1 MLLGPAPG
9 TEDADVDPLIG
20 ALDLAE
26 GGMGKRAGGHD
37 RAGRDTCCFQE
48 RATAHHGFFLHR

>member
-9 TEDADVDPLIG
+9 TEDGNVDPLIG

-26 GGMGKRAGGHD
+26 SGMGKRASGD
-37 RAGRDTCCFQE
+37 DCTGRDTCCFQE
-48 RATAHHGFFLHR
+48 RATADRGFFLH